1 MTTRTEKARIK
12 QYVLDHYSDR
22 NPRNI
27 RVRKNGAVEAR
38 VQTEA
43 RRAEDEQIFCGWDTY
58 ILCRL
63 DAIESIEANEER
75 RRRIDTLTI
84 LTDAIN
90 HRFDLG
96 SCGLVVNES
105 GDKYVIADDQW
116 TSRPVP
122 YAVALASLE
131 DAANAEDYDDMMNAL
146 YD

>member
-27 RVRKNGAVEAR
+27 RVRENGAVEAR

-43 RRAEDEQIFCGWDTY
+43 RRTEDEQIFCGWGTD
-58 ILCRL
+58 ILREL
-63 DAIESIEANEER
+63 DMIETVEAENER
-75 RRRIDTLTI
+75 CRRIDSLTI

-90 HRFDLG
+90 RRFDLG
-96 SCGLVVNES
+96 CCGIVVNEC

-131 DAANAEDYDDMMNAL
+131 DAANAENYDDMVNAL
-146 YD
+146 CD